1 MSMNDII
8 KDELNPK
15 FIFTGINTALLVK
28 VLKGE
33 IDLIRLVKEQL
44 TQRGLDENGFWVGF
58 AEAKKIHNV

>member
-1 MSMNDII
+1 MNDII